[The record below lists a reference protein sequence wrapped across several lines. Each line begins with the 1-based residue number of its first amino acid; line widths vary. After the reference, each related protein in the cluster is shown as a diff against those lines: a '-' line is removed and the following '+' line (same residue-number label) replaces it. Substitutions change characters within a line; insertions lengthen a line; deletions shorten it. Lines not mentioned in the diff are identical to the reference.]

1 MNSGPG
7 WTGSGGPWIDAQH
20 SMLWQVSSSMDVSG
34 DVNTVIPK
42 PAIPVPYFGM
52 ESLNDTMVKMR
63 EKFYKDICVLA
74 YPKSDLKEVISDI
87 KEKAL
92 YLRHPYSSYNG
103 AKPFLEMPS
112 AKGNY
117 PANGLDPDRAIDVT
131 QFMQSDG
138 KFVWKAPA
146 GEWTVFRFGIVTTA
160 ANTRPAPIPGYGFEC
175 SKLDTAGFNVH
186 YRNFMKKLMDEVGIT
201 KTDKIRTTGWN
212 MLHIDSWE
220 MGAQNWSYDFPAEFK
235 KRRGY
240 DLTPYMPAY
249 SGVIVKDKLTTERFL
264 WDIRMT
270 AQELVLQNH
279 AEYLKSIAHQYGFGL
294 SIEPYDLNPTADL
307 ALGGVADVPMGEFW
321 AEKKGFNTSF
331 SCIEAASLG
340 HTHNK
345 KIIAAEAVTTGPGL
359 SPWQRTP
366 NNLKYEVD
374 WAFACGI
381 NRMVFHRYIHQ
392 AYMDKYPGLTMGPTG
407 MEYERTQT
415 WWEMTTG
422 WHKYLSRCQYLLR
435 QGQAVADI
443 LFLTPEGAPASFEPP
458 ASALQHSTW
467 LPDRKGYNFDA
478 CDPLDLMENASVK
491 NGKVV
496 FPGGMEY
503 SILVLPNTEYM
514 TLELLTKIRALIE
527 QGASVIGFAP
537 KKSPRL
543 SGLPN
548 SDNEISKLVA
558 KMWGKSVNNQPVKI
572 GKGTLY
578 PATSEDIKNL
588 EKLVNKAYHTT
599 VYEGFVPPY
608 IHYNSIAKVLA
619 QKGIKEDFTCDKPF
633 RYTHRVLPDGN
644 IYFVSN
650 TDSAVHEATCTFRAT
665 GKSIY
670 LLNPMDGR
678 QYAVQVLNQAGELT
692 TLKIK
697 LNEHGSVFVV
707 FEQQAV
713 SNSLPVM
720 NPDIITVAEIKNP
733 WTVNFDTKWGGPE
746 SVVFNKLTDWSTSN
760 NSGIKYYSGTAKYQ
774 TSIDLTAQQIDG
786 RTFLDLGNVQV
797 IAKVKINGKDLGTV
811 WKSPYQVET
820 TGILKTGSNTIEVEV
835 ANLWINRLIGDEWLH
850 ECEKFTW
857 TTYRP
862 YKKTDKLYP
871 SGLIGPVAIMK

>member
-1 MNSGPG
+1 
-7 WTGSGGPWIDAQH
+7 
-20 SMLWQVSSSMDVSG
+20 
-34 DVNTVIPK
+34 
-42 PAIPVPYFGM
+42 
-52 ESLNDTMVKMR
+52 
-63 EKFYKDICVLA
+63 
-74 YPKSDLKEVISDI
+74 
-87 KEKAL
+87 
-92 YLRHPYSSYNG
+92 
-103 AKPFLEMPS
+103 
-112 AKGNY
+112 
-117 PANGLDPDRAIDVT
+117 
-131 QFMQSDG
+131 
-138 KFVWKAPA
+138 
-146 GEWTVFRFGIVTTA
+146 
-160 ANTRPAPIPGYGFEC
+160 
-175 SKLDTAGFNVH
+175 
-186 YRNFMKKLMDEVGIT
+186 
-201 KTDKIRTTGWN
+201 
-212 MLHIDSWE
+212 
-220 MGAQNWSYDFPAEFK
+220 
-235 KRRGY
+235 
-240 DLTPYMPAY
+240 
-249 SGVIVKDKLTTERFL
+249 
-264 WDIRMT
+264 
-270 AQELVLQNH
+270 
-279 AEYLKSIAHQYGFGL
+279 
-294 SIEPYDLNPTADL
+294 
-307 ALGGVADVPMGEFW
+307 
-321 AEKKGFNTSF
+321 
-331 SCIEAASLG
+331 
-340 HTHNK
+340 
-345 KIIAAEAVTTGPGL
+345 
-359 SPWQRTP
+359 
-366 NNLKYEVD
+366 
-374 WAFACGI
+374 
-381 NRMVFHRYIHQ
+381 
-392 AYMDKYPGLTMGPTG
+392 
-407 MEYERTQT
+407 
-415 WWEMTTG
+415 
-422 WHKYLSRCQYLLR
+422 
-435 QGQAVADI
+435 
-443 LFLTPEGAPASFEPP
+443 
-458 ASALQHSTW
+458 
-467 LPDRKGYNFDA
+467 
-478 CDPLDLMENASVK
+478 
-491 NGKVV
+491 
-496 FPGGMEY
+496 
-503 SILVLPNTEYM
+503 
-514 TLELLTKIRALIE
+514 LLTKISALIE

-733 WTVNFDTKWGGPE
+733 WTVNFDTNWGGPE

-774 TSIDLTAQQIDG
+774 TSIDLTAQQTDG

-797 IAKVKINGKDLGTV
+797 IAKVKINGNDLGTV

-835 ANLWINRLIGDEWLH
+835 ANLWINRLIGDELLH

-871 SGLIGPVAIMK
+871 SGLIGPVTIKK